1 MHLIKPLL
9 GALFAVFLCIA
20 APAPAITYLYNF
32 DSPTGNLG
40 NTHSYTSNGV
50 SISAAGFSSTGQA
63 MDLYGKNTGGDEQG
77 LGLNATSSDHEIT
90 TSTFVQLNLS
100 SLQAK
105 ATNPLTLSIGS
116 VQKGEGWNIFQST
129 SLGAKG
135 TLLASGSTD
144 FPATFKINP
153 SDHYISIQ
161 ASGGDVLV
169 STLSAT
175 GKSAGV
181 PEPGTMLIVGT
192 GLALAAFRKR
202 SAKLA

>member
-9 GALFAVFLCIA
+9 GALFAVFFCIA

-116 VQKGEGWNIFQST
+116 IQKRGRLEYFPIHLSGC
-129 SLGAKG
+129 KG
-135 TLLASGSTD
+135 HLIGKWKHRFSGNL
-144 FPATFKINP
+144 KINP

-161 ASGGDVLV
+161 RAVVTSW
-169 STLSAT
+169 
-175 GKSAGV
+175 
-181 PEPGTMLIVGT
+181 
-192 GLALAAFRKR
+192 
-202 SAKLA
+202 